1 MSDIPRPSL
10 KSITATPD
18 SLSSAGQT
26 PATDHS
32 GAPKVVAEGVPSSV
46 RPDPRS
52 ADGRRPVAWLRIVAP
67 PSFGAPTEATAW
79 CECDKRVQTATG
91 RTAVLQ
97 LVEAHNHHRTVCPL
111 LATQEGKAA

>member
-1 MSDIPRPSL
+1 MSENPRPAL

-18 SLSSAGQT
+18 GPRSAEQT
-26 PATDHS
+26 PAADQS
-32 GAPKVVAEGVPSSV
+32 GAPKAVAEGVPLSV
-46 RPDPRS
+46 RPDPRP
-52 ADGRRPVAWLRIVAP
+52 ADGRRPIAWLRIVAP

-79 CECDKRVQTATG
+79 CECDKRVRTATG